1 MPYAIAQLGSTIS
14 IKDEFAVKGIHL
26 PNDATLHPGATG
38 REDAAQGLA
47 YIEGGFVPIAEAK
60 ISVLDFGFTRSDAT
74 YDVVHVWQGRFFRL
88 EAHLERF
95 CASMRSLRLAPPESR
110 AEMRAILIEC
120 VRRTGLR
127 NAYVAMVCTRGQPP
141 AGSRDMRLCRNQFIA
156 YALPFVWL
164 ATPERQERGIHA
176 IVSTYARIP
185 ARSVDPRVKNYHWL
199 DLVQSQW
206 QAYDRGA
213 DVAILLDLEGNV
225 AEGPGFNVFAVSD
238 GKVATPEAGIL
249 EGITRRSVL
258 ELCAALGVPA
268 AARPLAAAEL
278 AEADEIFLSSTAGG
292 VIPVTRLDGRILG
305 NDAPGPLTM
314 RLREAY
320 WVLHESDPEAVAVP
334 YD

>member
-1 MPYAIAQLGSTIS
+1 VPYAIAQPGSTIS
-14 IKDEFAVKGIHL
+14 IKDEFAVKGTRL
-26 PNDATLHPGATG
+26 QNDAAPPTVTGAT
-38 REDAAQGLA
+38 DALASGLA
-47 YIEGGFVPIAEAK
+47 YIEGRFVPIAEAR

-95 CASMRSLRLAPPESR
+95 SASMRSLRLAPPESR

-176 IVSTYARIP
+176 IVSSYVRIP

-258 ELCAALGVPA
+258 ELSAALGVPA
-268 AARPLAAAEL
+268 AARPLASSEL

-305 NDAPGPLTM
+305 NDVPGPLTM

-320 WVLHESDPEAVAVP
+320 WALHESDPEAVAVP
-334 YD
+334 YE

>member
-1 MPYAIAQLGSTIS
+1 
-14 IKDEFAVKGIHL
+14 
-26 PNDATLHPGATG
+26 
-38 REDAAQGLA
+38 
-47 YIEGGFVPIAEAK
+47 
-60 ISVLDFGFTRSDAT
+60 
-74 YDVVHVWQGRFFRL
+74 
-88 EAHLERF
+88 
-95 CASMRSLRLAPPESR
+95 MRSLRLAPPESR

-164 ATPERQERGIHA
+164 ATP
-176 IVSTYARIP
+176 S
-185 ARSVDPRVKNYHWL
+185 ARSAASTPSSAPTPASPRARSIRGSRTTTGST
-199 DLVQSQW
+199 LVQSQW

-268 AARPLAAAEL
+268 AARPLASAEL
-278 AEADEIFLSSTAGG
+278 TEADEIFLSSTAGG